1 MTTSVFGRRPGSPSS
16 VRESPYEKIKAAILD
31 GTLAPGAP
39 LVESSVA
46 EWCGVSRTP
55 VREALTRLE
64 QDGLVI
70 RGDRGLV
77 VRERSPEE
85 ILDIYDVRIV
95 LEETAARLAAE
106 RHTAF
111 DLIRLER
118 LLRTGEEIDQSDP
131 EALAESNREFH
142 RAVWQAGRNESLMD
156 LLTRLN
162 THLVRYP
169 ITTLTYPGRW
179 QQALAEHRQLV
190 EAISKRDSVRAAEI
204 ARQHLTEARDIRLR
218 LWEQD
223 LA

>member
-1 MTTSVFGRRPGSPSS
+1 MTTSVFGQRPGSPPA

-64 QDGLVI
+64 QDGLVT

-131 EALAESNREFH
+131 VALAESNREFH

-156 LLTRLN
+156 LLSRLN
-162 THLVRYP
+162 SHLVRYP

-179 QQALAEHRQLV
+179 HQALAEHRQLV
-190 EAISKRDSVRAAEI
+190 EAISKRDSAMAAEI